1 MLLFTKRA
9 YSIRKEQARLVT
21 YGRYAKASSSPERV
35 YDRVAARRYG
45 RNFDRR
51 SISESHYFPHTNEN
65 SASQGRF
72 SRFGEVAPPPRQV
85 MPVCRSFFDKTSTA
99 PSVLATL
106 GHLPHTGAAKSL
118 HTLSRHLFIKATA
131 FPHVTSSLSTHESSG
146 DITPVTSSLPPLGG
160 SARGTSD
167 DRGDREKIS
176 IGLFRLPQKEK
187 SVRDRTNAF
196 FASV

>member
-1 MLLFTKRA
+1 MLDLQLYLCYYLQSVHTLFAKKKHGSLHTVDTRRHPLRPSVFMTA
-9 YSIRKEQARLVT
+9 PPHGGTVGISID
-21 YGRYAKASSSPERV
+21 
-35 YDRVAARRYG
+35 DR
-45 RNFDRR
+45 F
-51 SISESHYFPHTNEN
+51 SESHYFPHTNEN

-131 FPHVTSSLSTHESSG
+131 FPHVTSSLPTHESSG

-160 SARGTSD
+160 SGTKC
-167 DRGDREKIS
+167 R
-176 IGLFRLPQKEK
+176 
-187 SVRDRTNAF
+187 
-196 FASV
+196 

>member
-9 YSIRKEQARLVT
+9 YSIRKDKARLVT

-35 YDRVAARRYG
+35 YDRSAARRYG

-106 GHLPHTGAAKSL
+106 GHLPHTGAAKTL
-118 HTLSRHLFIKATA
+118 HTLSRHLFIKVTA
-131 FPHVTSSLSTHESSG
+131 FLHVTSSLSTHESGG
-146 DITPVTSSLPPLGG
+146 DIIPTRRRFPISGEV
-160 SARGTSD
+160 ARGTSD
-167 DRGDREKIS
+167 DRGDSEKLF
-176 IGLFRLPQKEK
+176 IGLF
-187 SVRDRTNAF
+187 AF
-196 FASV
+196 TAKRKKRP